1 MAGAPFLILQ
11 PPTSFDV
18 ASMNH
23 EEHRKLSNLIN
34 ERLAEIRSM
43 TQAISEI
50 GAQSQFQSVA
60 EAIRAA
66 TQLQP
71 DVQSAISRIAE
82 STRSIRPIENEQQQ
96 ALRHFTDALNAHR
109 LATPDLSSFI
119 RALAQLSDHPLA
131 ALHAPDFPDS
141 LRNVSGAV
149 SNAPQAV
156 TVEATVN
163 PEAHA
168 LILAVLSSLST
179 DDLSTIWRFL
189 MDIVAIVA
197 LAYTIQSGSAS
208 EQREL
213 KALEN
218 DERIIDGIE
227 EIQNEINDVREN
239 AEASDETTSH
249 MRDSLSAVFDLSEHI
264 LLELQRRDEAT
275 QMNEDDAD

>member
-1 MAGAPFLILQ
+1 
-11 PPTSFDV
+11 
-18 ASMNH
+18 MNH
-23 EEHRKLSNLIN
+23 EERQKLSNLIN

-82 STRSIRPIENEQQQ
+82 STRGIRPIQIEQQQ
-96 ALRHFTDALNAHR
+96 ALRHFADALNAHR

-119 RALAQLSDHPLA
+119 RAFAQLADHPIA

-141 LRNVSGAV
+141 LRNVSGTV
-149 SNAPQAV
+149 SNAPQVV
-156 TVEATVN
+156 TAEAAAN
-163 PEAHA
+163 PEAYA

-189 MDIVAIVA
+189 MDVVTIVAFV
-197 LAYTIQSGSAS
+197 YTIQSGNAS

-227 EIQNEINDVREN
+227 EIQNDIKDAREI
-239 AEASDETTSH
+239 AKASDQTISH
-249 MRDSLSAVFDLSEHI
+249 MRDSLSAVFDLSKQI
-264 LLELQRRDEAT
+264 LLELQRREEAT